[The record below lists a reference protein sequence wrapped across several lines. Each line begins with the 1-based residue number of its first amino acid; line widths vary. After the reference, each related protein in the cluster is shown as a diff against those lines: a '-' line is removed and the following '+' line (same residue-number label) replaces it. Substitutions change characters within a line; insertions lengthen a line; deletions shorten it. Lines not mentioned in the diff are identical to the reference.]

1 MEVAGSDFSTRGLSL
16 KGEKIGM
23 VKFISINVKITWE
36 VTTINNYT
44 ETSYCIQ
51 LNFHPDVNLVD
62 IKSV

>member
-1 MEVAGSDFSTRGLSL
+1 
-16 KGEKIGM
+16 M

-36 VTTINNYT
+36 VTTINSYT